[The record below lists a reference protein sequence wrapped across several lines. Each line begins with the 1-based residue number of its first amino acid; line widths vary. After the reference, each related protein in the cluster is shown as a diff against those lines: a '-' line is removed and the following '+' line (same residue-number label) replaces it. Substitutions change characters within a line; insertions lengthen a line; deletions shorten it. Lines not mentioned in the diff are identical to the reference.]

1 MKKIG
6 IFLVFALLF
15 AFLTANVAAAYVPP
29 TAITIKKAVAYPTI
43 DGKLDP
49 AEWGDPVWSYAYS
62 DGTDLGAYEDQ
73 SSEGWLFTNDPD
85 EASVMNVVKNSKIDF
100 YAMWDETYLYFGIY
114 TDSPVEVFAGG
125 MEESDVANSWNAR
138 GIQFEYGDKDG
149 TFTDIGFGTDGAGN
163 TNQFWFMGLNAGSVM
178 SHDAKVVKNGG
189 AVTYE
194 IAMKWADLN
203 LDAPSAGSV
212 FAFTLACNFHRV
224 FDGDPFFGIALGG
237 SEMTKNPDVFMPATL
252 SGDPAVVAPEPEP
265 EPEPEPAETPE
276 AAPQPQPEAPPAP
289 APAAP
294 TGDAAPALLM
304 LALLSACAAAAAK
317 RWHKQR

>member
-6 IFLVFALLF
+6 VFLVFALLS
-15 AFLTANVAAAYVPP
+15 AILAANVSAAYVPP

-43 DGKLDP
+43 DGNLDP
-49 AEWGDPVWSYAYS
+49 AEWGAPVWSYAYS

-85 EASVMNVVKNSKIDF
+85 EASVMNVVNNSKIDF

-114 TDSPVEVFAGG
+114 TESPVDVFSGG
-125 MEESDVANSWNAR
+125 MDEGEVGNSWNAR
-138 GIQFEYGDKDG
+138 GIQFEYADKDG
-149 TFTDIGFGTDGAGN
+149 TFNDIGFGTDGEGK
-163 TNQFWFMGLNAGSVM
+163 TNQFWFMGLNAGTAM
-178 SHDAKVVKNGG
+178 SHDAKVVRNGS

-203 LDAPSAGSV
+203 VEVPSAGSV
-212 FAFTLACNFHRV
+212 FGFTLACNFHRV

-237 SEMTKNPDVFMPATL
+237 SEMTKNPDTFMPATM

-265 EPEPEPAETPE
+265 EPEPEPATDAPATE
-276 AAPQPQPEAPPAP
+276 AAAPEPLPPA
-289 APAAP
+289 AQ
-294 TGDAAPALLM
+294 TGDAMAALLG
-304 LALLSACAAAAAK
+304 LALLAGCALAFT
-317 RWHKQR
+317 RRLGRSR